1 MNKLFKN
8 EAASTRNSKWEQ
20 MNYRTEK
27 LYRRKND
34 LRTDFD
40 RDYTRIIHSNAYRRL
55 KGKTQVFFSPT
66 NDHIC
71 TRIEHVNHVESI
83 SYTIANA
90 LGLNLELT
98 KAISVAHD
106 LGHAPFG
113 HAGEKILSQILE
125 RDAGERFWH
134 EKNGLNFVDNI
145 ELLEDIEGNQK
156 NLNLTYAV
164 RDGIISHCGETN
176 SNILIPRTEFIDL
189 EKEYNIPNQYMPYTW
204 EGCVVKISD
213 KISYV
218 GRDIQD
224 AITLGILDNNKLKE
238 LSDILEKS
246 KKEEINNTVIINELI
261 SDLCENSTPEK
272 GLNFS
277 KDGNEMINQIKEF
290 NYKNIYLL
298 ERLQIP
304 QKYFSLMINQL
315 YYLLKEQYA
324 GEKTKENLEKMKD
337 TYPKLANNF
346 LEWIKNYWDLE
357 ENRSEVM
364 KNKVVYQM
372 NNEKDYS
379 KAIVHY
385 IAGMTDHYIV
395 DLYNSTISF

>member
-71 TRIEHVNHVESI
+71 TRIEHINHVESI
-83 SYTIANA
+83 AYTIANA

-113 HAGEKILSQILE
+113 HAGEKILSDILE
-125 RDAGERFWH
+125 RDVGEKFWH
-134 EKNGLNFVDNI
+134 EQNGLNFVDNI
-145 ELLEDIEGNQK
+145 ELLEDINGNQK

-176 SNILIPRTEFIDL
+176 NNVLMPRTEFIDL
-189 EKEYNIPNQYMPYTW
+189 EKEYKMPNQYMPYTW

-213 KISYV
+213 KISYI

-277 KDGNEMINQIKEF
+277 KDRNEMMNQIKEF

-304 QKYFSLMINQL
+304 QKYFSLMIKQL
-315 YYLLKEQYA
+315 YDLLKEQYA
-324 GEKTKENLEKMKD
+324 GEKTKENLNKMKK
-337 TYPKLANNF
+337 TYPTLANNF
-346 LEWIKNYWDLE
+346 LEWIRNYWDLE

-364 KNKVVYQM
+364 KNKVVYHM
-372 NNEKDYS
+372 NDEEQYS

-395 DLYNSTISF
+395 DLYNTTISF

>member
-1 MNKLFKN
+1 MSKLFES
-8 EAASTRNSKWEQ
+8 EAATVKNSKWEQ
-20 MNYRTEK
+20 MNHREEK

-55 KGKTQVFFSPT
+55 KAKTQVFFSPT
-66 NDHIC
+66 NDHVC

-83 SYTIANA
+83 AYTIANA

-113 HAGEKILSQILE
+113 HTGENILSEILQ
-125 RDAGERFWH
+125 RDANEKFWH
-134 EKNGLNFVDNI
+134 EQNGINFVDNI
-145 ELLEDIEGNQK
+145 ELLEDIEGNKK

-176 SNILIPRTEFIDL
+176 NNRLMPRKEAINL
-189 EKEYNIPNQYMPYTW
+189 EKEYKIPNQYMPYTW

-213 KISYV
+213 KISYI

-224 AITLGILDNNKLKE
+224 AITLGILNSNKLKE

-261 SDLCENSTPEK
+261 SDLCKNSTPEK
-272 GLNFS
+272 GLIFS
-277 KDGNEMINQIKEF
+277 ESGNEMMEQIKDF
-290 NYKNIYLL
+290 NYENIYLA
-298 ERLQIP
+298 ERLRLP
-304 QKYFSLMINQL
+304 QKYFKLIINQI
-315 YYLLKEQYA
+315 YDLLKEQYEK
-324 GEKTKENLEKMKD
+324 EKTKQNLEKMKD
-337 TYPKLANNF
+337 IYPKLVISF
-346 LEWIKNYWDLE
+346 LDWIKNYWNLE
-357 ENRSEVM
+357 ENRDKKM
-364 KNKVVYQM
+364 QNKIVYNM
-372 NNEKDYS
+372 NDEKQYS
-379 KAIVHY
+379 KAIVHF
-385 IAGMTDHYIV
+385 IAGMTDRYIM
-395 DLYNSTISF
+395 DLYNTTISF

>member
-1 MNKLFKN
+1 MNKLFKD
-8 EAASTRNSKWEQ
+8 ETTTFQNSNWEQ
-20 MNYRTEK
+20 MNHRKEK
-27 LYRRKND
+27 LYRRNND
-34 LRTDFD
+34 LRTEFD

-83 SYTIANA
+83 SYTIANT

-113 HAGEKILSQILE
+113 HAGEKILSDILE
-125 RDAGERFWH
+125 RDTGEKFWH
-134 EKNGLNFVDNI
+134 EQNGLNFVDNI

-176 SNILIPRTEFIDL
+176 NNVLLPRKKAIDL
-189 EKEYNIPNQYMPYTW
+189 EEDYTIPNQHMPYTW
-204 EGCVVKISD
+204 EGCTVKISD
-213 KISYV
+213 KISYI

-224 AITLGILDNNKLKE
+224 AITLGILDATELKE

-261 SDLCENSTPEK
+261 YDLCKNSSPEK
-272 GLNFS
+272 GLTFS
-277 KDGNEMINQIKEF
+277 KAGNEMMNGIKDF
-290 NYKNIYLL
+290 NYRHIYLA
-298 ERLQIP
+298 ERLQTP
-304 QKYFSLMINQL
+304 KKYFSLIINQI
-315 YYLLKEQYA
+315 YDLLKEQYN
-324 GEKTKENLEKMKD
+324 GEKTKENLQKMQRF
-337 TYPKLANNF
+337 YPELASNF
-346 LEWIKNYWDLE
+346 LDWIKNYWNLE
-357 ENRSEVM
+357 EDRDSRM
-364 KNKVVYQM
+364 KNKIVYDM
-372 NNEKDYS
+372 KEEKQYS
-379 KAIVHY
+379 KAIIHY
-385 IAGMTDHYIV
+385 ISGMTDHYV
-395 DLYNSTISF
+395 MELYHNTISF

>member
-1 MNKLFKN
+1 MEKLFIN
-8 EAASTRNSKWEQ
+8 ESANLNNPKWEI
-20 MNYRTEK
+20 MNHREEK
-27 LYRRKND
+27 IYKRKND

-40 RDYTRIIHSNAYRRL
+40 RDYTRIIYSNAYRRL
-55 KGKTQVFFSPT
+55 KGKTQVFFSPQ

-71 TRIEHVNHVESI
+71 TRSEHVNHVESV
-83 SYTIANA
+83 SYTVANA

-113 HAGEKILSQILE
+113 HEGERILSQILE
-125 RDAGERFWH
+125 RDVGEKFWH
-134 EKNGLNFVDNI
+134 EQNGINFVDNI
-145 ELLEDIEGNQK
+145 ELLEDMNGNQR

-176 SNILIPRTEFIDL
+176 QNSLFPREKNIDL
-189 EKEYNIPNQYMPYTW
+189 QKEYTKPNQYMPYTW

-213 KISYV
+213 KISYI

-224 AITLGILDNNKLKE
+224 AITLGVLNNTKLKE
-238 LSDILEKS
+238 LSEILEKS

-261 SDLCENSTPEK
+261 SDLCKNSNPQI

-277 KDGNEMINQIKEF
+277 KEGNEMIERIKEF
-290 NYKNIYLL
+290 NYKNIYLA

-304 QKYFSLMINQL
+304 KKYFSLMINEI
-315 YYLLKEQYA
+315 YNLLKEQYE
-324 GEKTKENLEKMKD
+324 GGKTKENLENMKKN
-337 TYPKLANNF
+337 YPDLANNF
-346 LEWIKNYWDLE
+346 LDWIKNYWDLE
-357 ENRSEVM
+357 QNRADKI
-364 KNKVVYQM
+364 KNKIVYKM
-372 NNEKDYS
+372 NDEKQYY

-385 IAGMTDHYIV
+385 ISGMTDRYIME
-395 DLYNSTISF
+395 LYDKTISF

>member
-1 MNKLFKN
+1 MEKLFIKESAN
-8 EAASTRNSKWEQ
+8 PNHPKWKQ
-20 MNYRTEK
+20 MNHREEEI
-27 LYRRKND
+27 YRRKSD

-55 KGKTQVFFSPT
+55 KGKTQVFFSPR

-71 TRIEHVNHVESI
+71 TRIEHVNHVESV
-83 SYTIANA
+83 SYTIANT

-113 HAGEKILSQILE
+113 HAGEKILSQILQ
-125 RDAGERFWH
+125 RDVGETFWH
-134 EKNGLNFVDNI
+134 EQNGVNFVDNI
-145 ELLEDIEGNQK
+145 ELLEDVNGNQR

-176 SNILIPRTEFIDL
+176 QNSLFPREKAIDL
-189 EKEYNIPNQYMPYTW
+189 EREYTKLNQYMPYTW

-213 KISYV
+213 KISYI

-224 AITLGILDNNKLKE
+224 AIILGILDNVKLKE
-238 LSDILEKS
+238 LSEILEKS

-261 SDLCENSTPEK
+261 SDLCNNSNPET
-272 GLNFS
+272 GINFS
-277 KDGNEMINQIKEF
+277 KEGNEMLNRIKDF
-290 NYKNIYLL
+290 NYKNIYLAQ
-298 ERLQIP
+298 RLQIP
-304 QKYFSLMINQL
+304 QKYFTLMINEL
-315 YYLLKEQYA
+315 YDLLKNQYDE
-324 GEKTKENLEKMKD
+324 EKTKENLENMKKI
-337 TYPKLANNF
+337 YPELANSF

-357 ENRSEVM
+357 INREDKM
-364 KNKVVYQM
+364 QNKIVYKM
-372 NNEKDYS
+372 NDEKQYY

-385 IAGMTDHYIV
+385 ISGMTDHYIM
-395 DLYNSTISF
+395 DLYDKTISF

>member
-1 MNKLFKN
+1 MNKLFVN
-8 EAASTRNSKWEQ
+8 EAASAKNSKWEQ
-20 MNYRTEK
+20 LNYRTEK

-83 SYTIANA
+83 SYTIANT

-125 RDAGERFWH
+125 RDVGERFWH

-145 ELLEDIEGNQK
+145 ELLEDMHGNQK

-189 EKEYNIPNQYMPYTW
+189 EKEYNMPNQYMPYTW

-238 LSDILEKS
+238 LSEILEKS
-246 KKEEINNTVIINELI
+246 KKEEINNTVIINELV
-261 SDLCENSTPEK
+261 SDLCRNSTPEK
-272 GLNFS
+272 GLSFS
-277 KDGNEMINQIKEF
+277 KDGNEMMNQIKEF

-315 YYLLKEQYA
+315 YDLLKEQYA
-324 GEKTKENLEKMKD
+324 GEKTKENLNKMKEI
-337 TYPKLANNF
+337 YPALANNF
-346 LEWIKNYWDLE
+346 LEWIRNYWDLD
-357 ENRSEVM
+357 ENRCEVM
-364 KNKVVYQM
+364 KNKVVYKM
-372 NNEKDYS
+372 NDEKQYG

-385 IAGMTDHYIV
+385 IAGMTDRYV
-395 DLYNSTISF
+395 MDLYNTTISF